1 MFCFLHLL
9 KEGPESNE
17 KTLQVLMP
25 NSDLLTILK
34 QIDITLTSSFKSE
47 PFMIYTINLAN
58 QPKVVLTR
66 KKADKEV
73 KTARFTM
80 DADEI
85 IQDFALR
92 ILKGQQNIG
101 WRLYPPLCH

>member
-17 KTLQVLMP
+17 KTLQVLKP

-34 QIDITLTSSFKSE
+34 QIDITLTSSFKSD

-58 QPKVVLTR
+58 QPKVDVLTR
-66 KKADKEV
+66 K
-73 KTARFTM
+73 
-80 DADEI
+80 
-85 IQDFALR
+85 
-92 ILKGQQNIG
+92 
-101 WRLYPPLCH
+101 RLDSS